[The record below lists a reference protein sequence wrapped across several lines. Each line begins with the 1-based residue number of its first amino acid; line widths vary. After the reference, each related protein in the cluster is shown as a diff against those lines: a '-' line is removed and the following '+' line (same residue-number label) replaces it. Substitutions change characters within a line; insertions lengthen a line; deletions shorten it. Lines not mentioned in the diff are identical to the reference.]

1 MPYEFLKR
9 LASCKVVIVGDV
21 MLDAY
26 LHGGVTRISPEAP
39 VPVIK
44 WKSEKAVAG
53 GAGNVA
59 ANIASLG
66 ASVALVAVSG
76 ADSDREQLL
85 ALLRGAG
92 KIDVDGVI
100 ADESRRTTKKIRVVG
115 QAQQMLRIDQEDD
128 RPLENDIERGLIAK
142 AIEAIDGGDIVVLS
156 DYGKGVLND
165 HVIAAC
171 VARAREVG
179 KTLIVDPKRRELAD
193 YRGATI
199 LTPNR
204 AELTLATGMPCETD
218 EQAEAAARRVREATG
233 ADVLLTRS
241 EKGMSFFPS
250 RGEAIHLPTMAKSV
264 FDVSGA
270 GDTVVAL
277 IAVGLAAG
285 LPMVEAMKIANHA
298 AGVVVSRFGT
308 ATLTLE
314 ELAASIAASHMTE
327 VQDGRLVD
335 TETAIRLR
343 KFWEAQGYSVGF
355 TNGCFD
361 LLHPGHVS
369 LIARASAACDR
380 LIVALNSDASVKR
393 LKGPSRPV
401 QTEVARAQVIGA
413 IKGVDAVVLFD
424 EDTPQRVI
432 EKLQPD
438 VLVKGADYQ
447 EEQIVGADVVRA
459 RGGKV
464 IRADL
469 VDGQSTTRILQQASR

>member
-9 LASCKVVIVGDV
+9 LASCKIAIVGDV

-66 ASVALVAVSG
+66 ASVALVGVCGVDA
-76 ADSDREQLL
+76 DREQLL
-85 ALLRGAG
+85 ALLRAAG
-92 KIDVDGVI
+92 HIDVDGVI
-100 ADESRRTTKKIRVVG
+100 ADKSRRTTKKIRVVG

-128 RPLENDIERGLIAK
+128 RPLVDEIERILIAK
-142 AIEAIDGGDIVVLS
+142 ATEAIDAGDIVVLS

-165 HVIAAC
+165 RVIAAC

-218 EQAEAAARRVREATG
+218 EQAEAAARRVRETTG

-241 EKGMSFFPS
+241 EKGMSFFPAQ
-250 RGEAIHLPTMAKSV
+250 GDAIHLPTMAKSV

-285 LPMVEAMKIANHA
+285 LPMIEAMKVANHA

-401 QTEVARAQVIGA
+401 QTEAARAQVIGA
-413 IKGVDAVVLFD
+413 VKGVDAVVLFD
-424 EDTPQRVI
+424 EDTPQRII
-432 EKLQPD
+432 EQLQPD

-464 IRADL
+464 IRAEL
-469 VDGQSTTRILQQASR
+469 VDGQSTTSILQQASR

>member
-1 MPYEFLKR
+1 MPYALLSR
-9 LASCKVVIVGDV
+9 LAGCRVAIVGDV

-66 ASVALVAVSG
+66 ATVALVGVCG
-76 ADSDREQLL
+76 ADPDREQLL
-85 ALLRGAG
+85 ALLRAAG
-92 KIDVDGVI
+92 RIDVDGVI
-100 ADESRRTTKKIRVVG
+100 TDKSRRTIKKIRVVG
-115 QAQQMLRIDQEDD
+115 QAQQMLRIDHEDD
-128 RPLENDIERGLIAK
+128 GPISDDVERRLIAK
-142 AIEAIDGGDIVVLS
+142 AIEAIEGGDIVVLS
-156 DYGKGVLND
+156 DYAKGVLND
-165 HVIAAC
+165 RVIAAC
-171 VARAREVG
+171 VARARQAG
-179 KTLIVDPKRRELAD
+179 KTLIVDPKRRDLKD

-204 AELTLATGMPCETD
+204 AELTMATGMPCETD
-218 EQAEAAARRVREATG
+218 EEAEEAAHRVREATG

-241 EKGMSFFPS
+241 EKGMSFFPAK
-250 RGEAIHLPTMAKSV
+250 GEAIHLPTMAKSV

-285 LPMVEAMKIANHA
+285 LPMIEAMKIANHA
-298 AGVVVSRFGT
+298 AGIVVSRFGT
-308 ATLTLE
+308 ATLTLG

-335 TETAIRLR
+335 PETAMRLR
-343 KFWEAQGYSVGF
+343 KLWEAQGYSVGF

-380 LIVALNSDASVKR
+380 LIVALNTDASVKR

-401 QTEVARAQVIGA
+401 QNELARAQVIGA
-413 IKGVDAVVLFD
+413 LKGVDAVVLFD
-424 EDTPQRVI
+424 EDTPQQII
-432 EKLQPD
+432 EQLQPD
-438 VLVKGADYQ
+438 VLVKGADYR
-447 EEQIVGADVVRA
+447 EEQIVGADVVQA
-459 RGGKV
+459 RGGKI

-469 VDGQSTTRILQQASR
+469 IDGQSTTKILQRASQ

>member
-9 LASCKVVIVGDV
+9 LASCKVAIVGDV

-44 WKSEKAVAG
+44 WNSEKAVAG

-66 ASVALVAVSG
+66 ASVVLVGVCG
-76 ADSDREQLL
+76 ADTDREQLL
-85 ALLRGAG
+85 ALLRAAG

-100 ADESRRTTKKIRVVG
+100 ADRSRRTTKKIRVVG

-128 RPLENDIERGLIAK
+128 RPLEDDIERALIAK
-142 AIEAIDGGDIVVLS
+142 AIKAIDAADIVIMS
-156 DYGKGVLND
+156 DYGKGVLGD
-165 HVIAAC
+165 RVIATC

-218 EQAEAAARRVREATG
+218 EQAEAAARRVRETTG

-241 EKGMSFFPS
+241 EKGMSFFPAQ
-250 RGEAIHLPTMAKSV
+250 GDAIHLPTMAKSV

-285 LPMVEAMKIANHA
+285 LPMIEAMKIANHA

-413 IKGVDAVVLFD
+413 VKGVDAVVLFE
-424 EDTPQRVI
+424 EDTPQRII
-432 EKLQPD
+432 EQLQPD

-459 RGGKV
+459 RGGKI
-464 IRADL
+464 IRAEL
-469 VDGQSTTRILQQASR
+469 VDGQSTTSILQQASR

>member
-9 LASCKVVIVGDV
+9 LASCKVAIVGDV

-66 ASVALVAVSG
+66 ASVVLVGVCG
-76 ADSDREQLL
+76 ADTDREQLL
-85 ALLRGAG
+85 ALLRAAG

-100 ADESRRTTKKIRVVG
+100 ADRSRRTTKKIRVVG

-128 RPLENDIERGLIAK
+128 RPLEDDIERALIAK
-142 AIEAIDGGDIVVLS
+142 AIKAIGAADIVVMS
-156 DYGKGVLND
+156 DYGKGVLGD
-165 HVIAAC
+165 RVIATC

-218 EQAEAAARRVREATG
+218 EQAEAAARRVRETTG

-241 EKGMSFFPS
+241 EKGMSFFPAQ
-250 RGEAIHLPTMAKSV
+250 GDAIHLPTMAKSV

-285 LPMVEAMKIANHA
+285 LPMIEAMKIANHA

-413 IKGVDAVVLFD
+413 VKGVDAVVLFE
-424 EDTPQRVI
+424 EDTPQRII
-432 EKLQPD
+432 EQLQPD

-447 EEQIVGADVVRA
+447 EAQIVGADVVRA

-464 IRADL
+464 IRAEL
-469 VDGQSTTRILQQASR
+469 VDGQSTTRILQDASR

>member
-9 LASCKVVIVGDV
+9 LASCKVAIVGDV

-66 ASVALVAVSG
+66 ASVALVGVCG
-76 ADSDREQLL
+76 ADADREQLL
-85 ALLRGAG
+85 TLLRAAG
-92 KIDVDGVI
+92 QINVDGVI
-100 ADESRRTTKKIRVVG
+100 ADKNRRTTKKIRVVG

-128 RPLENDIERGLIAK
+128 RPLDDQIERDLIAK
-142 AIEAIDGGDIVVLS
+142 AIEAIDGGDIVVVS
-156 DYGKGVLND
+156 DYGKGVLTD
-165 HVIAAC
+165 RVIAAC
-171 VARAREVG
+171 IARTRQVG

-193 YRGATI
+193 YSGATI

-204 AELTLATGMPCETD
+204 AELSLATGMPCETD
-218 EQAEAAARRVREATG
+218 EQAEAAAQRVREATG
-233 ADVLLTRS
+233 AEVLLTRS
-241 EKGMSFFPS
+241 EKGMSFFPAQ
-250 RGEAIHLPTMAKSV
+250 GDAIHLPTMAKSV

-285 LPMVEAMKIANHA
+285 LPMIEAMKIANHA

-308 ATLTLE
+308 ATLSLE
-314 ELAASIAASHMTE
+314 ELAASIAASHMTDI
-327 VQDGRLVD
+327 QDGRLMD

-343 KFWEAQGYSVGF
+343 KLWEAQGYSVGF

-361 LLHPGHVS
+361 LLHPGHIS
-369 LIARASAACDR
+369 LVARASVACDR
-380 LIVALNSDASVKR
+380 LIVALNSDASVRR

-413 IKGVDAVVLFD
+413 IKGVDAVGPFD
-424 EDTPQRVI
+424 EDTPQRII
-432 EKLQPD
+432 EQLQPD

-447 EEQIVGADVVRA
+447 EQQIVGADVVRA

>member
-1 MPYEFLKR
+1 MPYELVKR
-9 LASCKVVIVGDV
+9 LAGCKVAIVGDV

-44 WKSEKAVAG
+44 WKSEKSVVG

-66 ASVALVAVSG
+66 ASVALVGLSG
-76 ADSDREQLL
+76 DDADRDQLL
-85 ALLRGAG
+85 ALLRAG
-92 KIDVDGVI
+92 RIGSDGVI
-100 ADESRRTTKKIRVVG
+100 ADKGRRTIKKIRVVG
-115 QAQQMLRIDQEDD
+115 HNQQMLRIDHEDD
-128 RPLENDIERGLIAK
+128 QPLSEDIERRLIAK

-156 DYGKGVLND
+156 DYAKGVLND
-165 HVIAAC
+165 RVIAAC
-171 VARAREVG
+171 VARAREAG
-179 KTLIVDPKRRELAD
+179 KILLVDPKRRDLAD
-193 YRGATI
+193 YRGAAI

-218 EQAEAAARRVREATG
+218 AEAEAAARRVREATG
-233 ADVLLTRS
+233 AEVLLTRS
-241 EKGMSFFPS
+241 EKGMSFFPAQ
-250 RGEAIHLPTMAKSV
+250 GEAIHLPTTAKSV

-285 LPMVEAMKIANHA
+285 LPMIEAMKIANHA

-308 ATLTLE
+308 ATLTSE

-327 VQDGRLVD
+327 IQDGRLVD
-335 TETAIRLR
+335 TETAIKLRRL
-343 KFWEAQGYSVGF
+343 WEAQGYSVGF

-369 LIARASAACDR
+369 LIAQASAACDR
-380 LIVALNSDASVKR
+380 LIVALNTDASVKR
-393 LKGPSRPV
+393 LKGPTRPV
-401 QTEVARAQVIGA
+401 QSEVARAQVIGA
-413 IKGVDAVVLFD
+413 VKGVDVVVLFE
-424 EDTPQRVI
+424 EDTPQRII
-432 EKLQPD
+432 EQLQPD

-459 RGGKV
+459 RGGKIV
-464 IRADL
+464 RANL
-469 VDGQSTTRILQQASR
+469 AEGQSTTRILQSAAR